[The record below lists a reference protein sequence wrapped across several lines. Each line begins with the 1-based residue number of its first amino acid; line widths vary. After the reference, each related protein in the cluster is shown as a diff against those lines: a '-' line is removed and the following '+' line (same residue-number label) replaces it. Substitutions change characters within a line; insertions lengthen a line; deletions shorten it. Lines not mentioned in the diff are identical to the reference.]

1 MRDRIGR
8 LVRRTCL
15 GHLGRCGCVA
25 LALLAGAAS
34 GPALVNAPAAGDPG
48 PTPAERVDFV
58 STPAADEVEAYL
70 NAVAATCC
78 HVTLGTF
85 GYTASGRPLPVVFVQ
100 DAADRS
106 ATAPDT
112 TKPVVLVIAGI
123 HSGEIEGKDAI
134 LLLLRDIARGLE
146 PVIVSHLRLVIVPIF
161 NLDGHENR
169 GEHHRFVQWGPEG
182 GLGTRRNAQWLDLN
196 RDFAKLESPECAA
209 LVRLGAQ
216 FQPHIFVDLH
226 TNDGYEHQYDVLF
239 GAGVDPTLPG
249 ARDGVA
255 RRLVAATI
263 EAMAADG
270 FRAHEFGYPVDDL
283 DLTRGIA
290 TYGIPGHLAHGYFQ
304 MRHCISILDETHPYL
319 PYERR
324 VRSTDSMLR
333 GILHYA
339 AQHRIDVV
347 DAVNGARATAI
358 RWARAPGRHALA
370 LGCSPDTTRP
380 RTIQWLGKAY
390 AVVTSDVTGRRYTRY
405 RNEPVTFEL
414 PLYGELKPERTTTL
428 PRGYLILPAWGK
440 VVETLERHSIH
451 AERLTQPFMAEVEAF
466 RASSVRFSAAP
477 SQGHHPIQSVEW
489 RDATETRGFPPGT
502 YWVPLDQPAGIVAFH
517 LLEPRSPETLL
528 NWNAF
533 DAIFEQGIITEDW
546 SREDNAR
553 TLLAD
558 PEIRAEYEAALA
570 DSSTGLARDPDAR
583 LDWFFRRTP
592 FVDEEQNLYPVFRV
606 LGPGPGAP

>member
-8 LVRRTCL
+8 
-15 GHLGRCGCVA
+15 CGWIG
-25 LALLAGAAS
+25 LALLAGAVSCA
-34 GPALVNAPAAGDPG
+34 ALVKAPAAGDPG
-48 PTPAERVDFV
+48 PTLAEQVAFA
-58 STPAADEVEAYL
+58 STPPVDAVQAYL
-70 NAVAATCC
+70 NTVAATCR

-85 GYTASGRPLPVVFVQ
+85 GYTANGLPLPVVFVQ

-146 PVIVSHLRLVIVPIF
+146 PEIVSHLRLVIVPIF

-169 GEHHRFVQWGPEG
+169 GMHHRFVQWGPG
-182 GLGTRRNAQWLDLN
+182 GGIGTRRNAQWLDLN
-196 RDFAKLESPECAA
+196 RDFGKLDSPECAA

-249 ARDGVA
+249 ERDGVA

-270 FRAHEFGYPVDDL
+270 FRAHEFGYPVDEL

-290 TYGIPGHLAHGYFQ
+290 TYGIPGILAHGYFQ

-339 AQHRIDVV
+339 AEHRLEVV
-347 DAVNGARATAI
+347 EAVDGARATAI
-358 RWARAPGRHALA
+358 AWAREPGRHTLA
-370 LGCSPDTTRP
+370 LGCSPDSTRP

-390 AVVTSDVTGRRYTRY
+390 EVVTSDVTGRRYTRY

-414 PLYGELKPERTTTL
+414 PFYGELKPNRTTTL
-428 PRGYLILPAWGK
+428 PRGYLILPAWGN
-440 VVETLERHSIH
+440 VAETLERHSIH
-451 AERLTQPFMAEVEAF
+451 VERLTQPFAAEVEAF
-466 RASSVRFSAAP
+466 RASQIRFSAEP
-477 SQGHHPIQSVEW
+477 RQGHHPLQSVEW
-489 RDATETRGFPPGT
+489 RDATESRSFPPGT
-502 YWVPLDQPAGIVAFH
+502 TWVPLDQPAGIVAFH
-517 LLEPRSPETLL
+517 LLEPRSPEALL
-528 NWNAF
+528 IWNAF

-546 SREDNAR
+546 SLEENAR
-553 TLLAD
+553 RMLAD
-558 PEIRAEYEAALA
+558 PKIRAAYQAALA
-570 DSSTGLARDPDAR
+570 DSSTGLANDPDAR
-583 LDWFFRRTP
+583 LDWFFRRTS